1 MSYRVINIYY
11 SVTCYTNHINSTS
24 FQSMASMALS
34 VFPDAWGS
42 IVMDFIG
49 PFPPS
54 KGFDYMWVMLCR
66 LMSMVHLILV
76 NMTIR
81 ASQLTC
87 VYVKEIV

>member
-1 MSYRVINIYY
+1 
-11 SVTCYTNHINSTS
+11 
-24 FQSMASMALS
+24 
-34 VFPDAWGS
+34 
-42 IVMDFIG
+42 MDFVG

-66 LMSMVHLILV
+66 LTSMVHLILV

-81 ASQLTC
+81 ASQLAC